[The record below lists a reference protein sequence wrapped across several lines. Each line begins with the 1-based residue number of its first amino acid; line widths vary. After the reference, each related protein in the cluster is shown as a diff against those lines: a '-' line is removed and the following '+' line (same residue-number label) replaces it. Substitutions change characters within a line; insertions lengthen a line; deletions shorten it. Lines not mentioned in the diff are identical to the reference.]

1 MCHIL
6 CRPKFSVLK
15 LPSVAAGLYRRTM
28 VISRTAALSSKVTDP
43 VTFLLIEGIPVALQ
57 PCQLLVLSVFED
69 VALLISVQ

>member
-1 MCHIL
+1 
-6 CRPKFSVLK
+6 
-15 LPSVAAGLYRRTM
+15 M

-43 VTFLLIEGIPVALQ
+43 VTFLLIESIPVALQ